1 MKTNEINEHFL
12 LENCIYHTSNI
23 CELWC
28 ATNMRQQAGI
38 IDMYHLSGRNRNNG
52 EGKIK
57 WMNNIDKHMKY
68 KGGAYAG
75 NKYGDALTIRWKKSL
90 EKTHTKIS
98 YSLSIPVL
106 IFE

>member
-1 MKTNEINEHFL
+1 MEVDWVNESYLKKNFVTLQEHQSPILAYVVKTNEINKHIL

-38 IDMYHLSGRNRNNG
+38 VDMYHLSGRNRNNG

-57 WMNNIDKHMKY
+57 WMNNIGKHMKY

-75 NKYGDALTIRWKKSL
+75 NKYVW
-90 EKTHTKIS
+90 
-98 YSLSIPVL
+98 
-106 IFE
+106 